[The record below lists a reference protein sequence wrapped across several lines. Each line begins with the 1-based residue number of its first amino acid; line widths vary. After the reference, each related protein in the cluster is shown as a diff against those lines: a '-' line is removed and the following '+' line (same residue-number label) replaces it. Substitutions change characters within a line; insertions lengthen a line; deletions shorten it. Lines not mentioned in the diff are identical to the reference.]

1 MGVGDVRPL
10 RGRRREL
17 ALVGNAIARASEGR
31 PSAIVLVGEPGIGK
45 SRLAI
50 EAAAHATAAGMT
62 TLWGRAWEAGG
73 APAYWPWRQ
82 LCDDFSRDG
91 AIAQL
96 WGGRDSA
103 ATDADQARFEVF
115 DAVARALARRATE
128 RPLMCIFDDLHAADV
143 PSLELVAFATRHL
156 TRAAIAWLLTWRDA
170 EGSFAAVREPLARIA
185 REATVVPLAALDDC
199 EANQLIDDA
208 HRDADVELR
217 ARLVRATAGNP
228 LFLLETLAAVASG
241 RSSGAAVA
249 RLPIAQ
255 GIAMIVRDRL
265 ALLSVEAR
273 ALALAASAIGRDVS
287 LARWAAAADRDA
299 DAIRRA
305 AAAFVDAGLLV
316 AIDRDRWRFDHE
328 LVREAIYRGAPE
340 SEVVAIHDRLARDL
354 DARIAAGDTSLVG
367 ERAHHALHARG
378 DVRTALA
385 WAVAAADDA
394 RRQCACEEALAVL
407 DLAIAHLG
415 DDAER
420 DPRVQLARGQALL
433 DLGRTSDANAAFDA
447 AAGLAR
453 AAGDARMA
461 AIAVLGRGARY
472 VFGDHQYDLIAR
484 IDEAIA
490 DLPASEC
497 TLHARLVARKAAAL
511 MPAPDAAPVIAMA
524 REALA
529 IVAGCD
535 DDAARL
541 EVAVAVG
548 SAFAEYAHPRERVAN
563 NETLVAL
570 ARRRGDRALELRG
583 LSRLITDHIMAGE
596 LARADELL
604 DARDALARALVQPRF
619 VWDAPLFRSMRAM
632 MSGDFATCDAAL
644 AAAKAFAGRDPN
656 AARVCAVH
664 RMWVAF
670 HADRVDEMR
679 AHEPVLLD
687 AIKTMSGRN
696 LTHVV
701 RAVVRVR
708 TGELDD
714 ARREL
719 AHVDIDASKGRSLNH
734 IATFGEAIAEIGSDD
749 ARRIIY
755 DALVPSADCFA
766 AYGLFGLTCG
776 PPVAATLGHLASAL
790 GEHDRA
796 RTHFEAALALATAKC
811 AWVGR
816 AWTNYWY
823 GRALARIGADDAA
836 RVLDDAI
843 RDATR
848 ANIPSLAE
856 RCRAIEV
863 GARPVAAAAHL
874 PTPAYAWTIE
884 AHAGSWRVRIADRE
898 FLVPD
903 LLGMP
908 MLARLAAS
916 PHVEI
921 HSLELVTGS
930 ASDEV
935 DRGDA
940 GEALDARA
948 RAAYRARAVE
958 LADKIE
964 DAESRG
970 DVERAES
977 ARDERDA
984 LVKELSRAVGIA
996 GKVRRTGA
1004 ASERARVAAQRR
1016 LREAIKKIGELDDE
1030 LGRHLTKAIRTG
1042 TFCAYRP

>member
-1 MGVGDVRPL
+1 MALGDVRPL

-82 LCDDFSRDG
+82 LCDDFCRDG

-115 DAVARALARRATE
+115 DAVARALARRAAE

-170 EGSFAAVREPLARIA
+170 EGAFATVREPLARIA
-185 REATVVPLAALDDC
+185 REATVVPLAALDDR
-199 EANQLIDDA
+199 EANELIDDA

-265 ALLSVEAR
+265 ALLSVDAR

-305 AAAFVDAGLLV
+305 AAAFVDAGVLV
-316 AIDRDRWRFDHE
+316 AIERDRWRFDHE

-340 SEVVAIHDRLARDL
+340 HDVVAIHDRLARDL
-354 DARIAAGDTSLVG
+354 DARIAAGDASLIG

-447 AAGLAR
+447 AAALAR
-453 AAGDARMA
+453 AAGDVRMA

-472 VFGDHQYDLIAR
+472 VFGYHPHELIAR
-484 IDEAIA
+484 IDEATT
-490 DLPASEC
+490 DLPAVER
-497 TLHARLVARKAAAL
+497 TLHARLLARKAAAL
-511 MPAPDAAPVIAMA
+511 MPAPDPAPAVGMA

-529 IVAGCD
+529 IVADCD
-535 DDAARL
+535 DDAVRL
-541 EVAVAVG
+541 EVAVAAG
-548 SAFAEYAHPRERVAN
+548 SALAEYAPPRERAAN

-583 LSRLITDHIMAGE
+583 LSRLVTDHVVAGDFG
-596 LARADELL
+596 RADELL

-632 MSGDFATCDAAL
+632 IAGDFAICDAAL
-644 AAAKAFAGRDPN
+644 AEADAFAGRDPN
-656 AARVCAVH
+656 VARVCAVH
-664 RMWVAF
+664 RMWLAF
-670 HADRVDEMR
+670 HADRVAEMR

-687 AIKTMSGRN
+687 AIKRMNQN
-696 LTHVV
+696 LTD
-701 RAVVRVR
+701 VVRVLVR
-708 TGELDD
+708 VRAGELDD

-719 AHVDIDASKGRSLNH
+719 ALIDLGAMHSLNH
-734 IATFGEAIAEIGSDD
+734 MATSGEAVAEIGSDD
-749 ARRIIY
+749 ARGDVY
-755 DALVPSADCFA
+755 DMLAPWADCFA
-766 AYGLFGLTCG
+766 AFGLFGLTCG

-796 RTHFEAALALATAKC
+796 RAHFEAALALATAKG

-816 AWTNYWY
+816 AWTSYWY
-823 GRALARIGADDAA
+823 GRALARTGADDAA

-856 RCRAIEV
+856 RCRAVEV
-863 GARPVAAAAHL
+863 GARPVAAVAAHVPA
-874 PTPAYAWTIE
+874 PTAAFAWTIE
-884 AHAGSWRVRIADRE
+884 AHGGSWRVRIADRE

-948 RAAYRARAVE
+948 RAAYRVRAAE

-970 DVERAES
+970 DVERAEA

-1004 ASERARVAAQRR
+1004 ATERARVAAQRR